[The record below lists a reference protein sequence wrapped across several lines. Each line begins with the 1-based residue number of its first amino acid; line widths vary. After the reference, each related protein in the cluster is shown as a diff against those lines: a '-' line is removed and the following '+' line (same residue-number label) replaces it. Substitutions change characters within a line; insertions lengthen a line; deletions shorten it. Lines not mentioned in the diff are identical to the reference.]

1 MSYQEGWAA
10 INLEMPDKIPRTEYS
25 ADRHWKLVEKVTGIA
40 ANESSPI
47 SLQQQASS
55 AFYKAW
61 DYGFKW
67 NVLIHNQ
74 PLEKCRTKMGHASF
88 AEDGADYSTEVF
100 CPFDDPRIFLIFS
113 LQKFIMSSR
122 IRNLFRISMKIM
134 QNNVVWLLMQ

>member
-74 PLEKCRTKMGHASF
+74 PLRNVELNGHASLQRMVQITVQKF
-88 AEDGADYSTEVF
+88 SARLMTQ
-100 CPFDDPRIFLIFS
+100 RIFLIFS

-134 QNNVVWLLMQ
+134 QTMSSGS